1 MYRLRLWTIILIAWL
16 LFIVNVEQSSEK
28 FLDIGR
34 SSEGNILAW
43 YSYIFIGAVA
53 LAVLVVPILAPA
65 LRNLSLRAMLPV
77 VTILFLAAKL
87 YFKRHDTWAIE
98 DVLRATTELSAI
110 VLTLWLSYQLSRAL
124 YDFHQAVAASTIP
137 RVGMSMKAF
146 STGQGKM
153 YQEVQRARQYNRP
166 LALLALKINEDS
178 LRKVA
183 LPAILREAQQAMAGE
198 LVLAGVAGALCDE
211 LRDYDLIGQQDGYF
225 LVLLP
230 ETMKEDVPDV
240 ATRLRNVVAER
251 AGVKLRVAAVTF
263 PDNAL
268 TFDGLVQQAIQQV
281 ETSPDA
287 MKRSVAPDAQ
297 AALEQP

>member
-124 YDFHQAVAASTIP
+124 YDFHQAVAAITIP